1 MTILARG
8 LIKNVRRNIV
18 IIIFNFVK
26 NIFFTENK
34 FNLISIGIMLKYLKN
49 SILFFRLLMKK
60 LVLTLE
66 NKHCT
71 LY

>member
-8 LIKNVRRNIV
+8 LIKNVRRNIA

-49 SILFFRLLMKK
+49 SILFFPFANEKIGSNIG
-60 LVLTLE
+60 E
-66 NKHCT
+66 
-71 LY
+71 